1 MIRPIAGDAF
11 VRVAFF
17 RPANRRRRRRRV
29 VTTADVLVVAHPV
42 RHPTLG
48 RPTDRPTDRPTALE
62 GDLLRPM
69 KRWVQNTLFF
79 GNTSK
84 LAMKR

>member
-48 RPTDRPTDRPTALE
+48 RPTVRPTDRPRRRLTY
-62 GDLLRPM
+62 LLFQL
-69 KRWVQNTLFF
+69 QNTLF
-79 GNTSK
+79 
-84 LAMKR
+84 